1 MNFVLVLRPVL
12 TKLSAA
18 GLALFEGIVVEWLT
32 S

>member
-1 MNFVLVLRPVL
+1 MNFVLVLQPVL

-18 GLALFEGIVVEWLT
+18 GLALLEGIVVKWLT